1 MAVPE
6 PVTFW
11 KTEMEKKTTD
21 LVKQPRI
28 RIRTKMLIAF
38 LGLPIL
44 SISVFGYFA
53 LNDIQKIG
61 EYALSSGTVLGESA
75 ATDSSRALEALG
87 EKIIGQKAMDVALQC
102 RIFLDAHREMT
113 IQQLQRSKEF
123 QQVAVQ
129 SVGETGYT
137 ILYEKTGIMR
147 FHPNPE
153 LINFDMR
160 YWQKKLP
167 DFWRIFEHTF
177 SGRANS
183 GYYDWQDLDGKI
195 RPKFMAIVPV
205 KGTPYM
211 VAATTYIH
219 EFSIPSEETKKKI
232 AVATHNIN
240 AQVNQTLKD
249 IYTAFLNFMI
259 IMVIAVS
266 VISFWLARTITTPL
280 VALTK
285 GVKAIGRGE
294 LDYRVNVTTDD
305 ELEALATSFNKM
317 AADLNEYMSELARN
331 TADKEGFLKEMEIAR
346 RLQRRLLPEHA
357 PMIEELDIAAD
368 NLPAREVGGDFYDFI
383 PVTKDKWGFVIADVS
398 GKGMAAA
405 IFMGL
410 SRTIVR
416 ASMTGSLHIAAAL
429 EQANELICRDS
440 TSGMFVTLFVAV
452 LTPGEN
458 KLTYVNAGHNP
469 PLLFRTDSGEMIKLK
484 TKGIALG
491 VKSGVRLEEA
501 EVDLEK
507 GNMLVLYTDG
517 ITEAVNEKGEAFGEE
532 RLMEIIRKNSRLSAK
547 EMIRKIQDD
556 VMIFAGT
563 QPQYDD
569 ITLLIMRVQ

>member
-1 MAVPE
+1 
-6 PVTFW
+6 
-11 KTEMEKKTTD
+11 MEKKTAD
-21 LVKQPRI
+21 RVREPRI

-38 LGLPIL
+38 LGLPLL
-44 SISVFGYFA
+44 SIALFGYLA

-87 EKIIGQKAMDVALQC
+87 EKIIGQKAADVALQC
-102 RIFLDAHREMT
+102 RIFLDAHRDMT
-113 IQQLQRSKEF
+113 IQDLQQNREF
-123 QQVAVQ
+123 QQIAVQ

-147 FHPNPE
+147 FHPNRE

-160 YWQKKLP
+160 NWQKKLP
-167 DFWRIFEHTF
+167 DFWRIFERTF
-177 SGRANS
+177 SGKANS
-183 GYYDWQDLDGKI
+183 GYYDWQDVDGKI

-205 KGTPYM
+205 RGTPYM
-211 VAATTYIH
+211 VGATTYIH
-219 EFSIPSEETKKKI
+219 EFSIPSEETKQKI
-232 AVATHNIN
+232 AVATRNIN

-259 IMVIAVS
+259 IMAIAVS
-266 VISFWLARTITTPL
+266 IIAFWVARTITTPL
-280 VALTK
+280 VALTR

-317 AADLNEYMSELARN
+317 ADDLHSYMSELART
-331 TADKEGFLKEMEIAR
+331 TADKEGLLKEMEIAR
-346 RLQRRLLPEHA
+346 RLQRRLLPEQA
-357 PMIEELDIAAD
+357 PTIEGLDIAAD

-383 PVTKDKWGFVIADVS
+383 PVTKDRWGFVIADVS

-416 ASMTGSLHIAAAL
+416 ASTTGSHNIAAAL

-440 TSGMFVTLFVAV
+440 TSGMFVTLFFAV

-458 KLTYVNAGHNP
+458 RLTYVNAGHNP
-469 PLLFRTDSGEMIKLK
+469 PLLFKADSGDIIKLK
-484 TKGIALG
+484 TRGIALG
-491 VKSGVRLEEA
+491 VKPGVHLEEA
-501 EVDLEK
+501 ERVLEK
-507 GNMLVLYTDG
+507 GNTLVLYTDG

-532 RLMEIIRKNSRLSAK
+532 RLVDVIRQNKGLDAK
-547 EMIRKIQDD
+547 DLMRKIQDE
-556 VMIFAGT
+556 VMVFSGT

-569 ITLLIMRVQ
+569 ITLLVMQVK

>member
-1 MAVPE
+1 
-6 PVTFW
+6 
-11 KTEMEKKTTD
+11 MEKQTTD
-21 LVKQPRI
+21 RVRQPRI

-44 SISVFGYFA
+44 SIAVFGYFA

-87 EKIIGQKAMDVALQC
+87 EKIIRQKAMDVALQC

-113 IQQLQRSKEF
+113 IQQLQRSGEF
-123 QQVAVQ
+123 QQIAVQ

-177 SGRANS
+177 GGRANS
-183 GYYDWQDLDGKI
+183 GYYDWQDVDGKI

-205 KGTPYM
+205 RGTPYM
-211 VAATTYIH
+211 VGATTYIH
-219 EFSIPSEETKKKI
+219 EFSIPSEETRKKI
-232 AVATHNIN
+232 AVATHNTN
-240 AQVNQTLKD
+240 AQVNRTLND
-249 IYTAFLNFMI
+249 VYTAFLIFMI
-259 IMVIAVS
+259 IMAIAVS
-266 VISFWLARTITTPL
+266 IISFWLARTITTPL
-280 VALTK
+280 VALTQ

-305 ELEALATSFNKM
+305 ELEALAASFNKM
-317 AADLNEYMSELARN
+317 AADLNEYMSELART

-357 PMIEELDIAAD
+357 PTIEGLDIAAD

-383 PVTKDKWGFVIADVS
+383 PVTKDRWGFVIADVS

-410 SRTIVR
+410 SRTIIR
-416 ASMTGSLHIAAAL
+416 ASATGSLRITSAL

-440 TSGMFVTLFVAV
+440 TSGMFVTLFLAV

-469 PLLFRTDSGEMIKLK
+469 PLLFRADSGEMIKLR

-491 VKSGVRLEEA
+491 VKSGIRLEEA

-532 RLMEIIRKNSRLSAK
+532 RLMEIIRKNSRLTAK
-547 EMIRKIQDD
+547 EMILKIQDD

>member
-1 MAVPE
+1 
-6 PVTFW
+6 
-11 KTEMEKKTTD
+11 MEKQTAD
-21 LVKQPRI
+21 RVREPRI

-44 SISVFGYFA
+44 SIAVFGYFA
-53 LNDIQKIG
+53 LHDIQKIG

-87 EKIIGQKAMDVALQC
+87 ERIIRQKATDVALQC
-102 RIFLDAHREMT
+102 RIFLDAHRGET
-113 IQQLQRSKEF
+113 IQQLQRSGEF
-123 QQVAVQ
+123 QQITVQ
-129 SVGETGYT
+129 SVGKTGYT
-137 ILYEKTGIMR
+137 ILYETNGIMR

-167 DFWRIFEHTF
+167 DFWRIFERTF

-183 GYYDWQDLDGKI
+183 GYYDWQDVDGKI
-195 RPKFMAIVPV
+195 RPKYMAIVPV

-219 EFSIPSEETKKKI
+219 EFSIPSEETRKKI
-232 AVATHNIN
+232 AEATHNIN

-259 IMVIAVS
+259 IMVIVVS
-266 VISFWLARTITTPL
+266 VIAFWIARTITTPL
-280 VALTK
+280 VALTQ

-305 ELEALATSFNKM
+305 ELETLATAFNKM
-317 AADLNEYMSELARN
+317 AADLDEYMSELART

-346 RLQRRLLPEHA
+346 RLQRRLLPERA
-357 PMIEELDIAAD
+357 PTIEGLDIAAD

-383 PVTKDKWGFVIADVS
+383 PVTKDRWGFVIADVS

-416 ASMTGSLHIAAAL
+416 ASTTGSLRITTAL

-440 TSGMFVTLFVAV
+440 TSGMFVTLFFAV

-532 RLMEIIRKNSRLSAK
+532 RLMEIIRKNSRLTAK
-547 EMIRKIQDD
+547 EMILKIQDD

>member
-1 MAVPE
+1 
-6 PVTFW
+6 
-11 KTEMEKKTTD
+11 MEKQTTD
-21 LVKQPRI
+21 RVRQPRI

-44 SISVFGYFA
+44 SIAVFGYFA

-87 EKIIGQKAMDVALQC
+87 EKIIRQKAMDVALQC

-113 IQQLQRSKEF
+113 IQQLQRSREF
-123 QQVAVQ
+123 QQIAVQ

-137 ILYEKTGIMR
+137 ILYETTGIMR

-177 SGRANS
+177 SGRANR
-183 GYYDWQDLDGKI
+183 GYYDWQDVDGKI
-195 RPKFMAIVPV
+195 RPKYMAIVPV
-205 KGTPYM
+205 MGTPYM

-259 IMVIAVS
+259 IMVIVVS
-266 VISFWLARTITTPL
+266 IISFWLARTITNPL
-280 VALTK
+280 VALTQ

-294 LDYRVNVTTDD
+294 LDYRVNVTADD
-305 ELEALATSFNKM
+305 ELQALATSFNKM
-317 AADLNEYMSELARN
+317 AADLHEYMSELART

-357 PMIEELDIAAD
+357 PAIEGLDIAAD

-383 PVTKDKWGFVIADVS
+383 PMTKEKWGFVIADVS

-416 ASMTGSLHIAAAL
+416 ASATGSHHIAAAL

-440 TSGMFVTLFVAV
+440 TSGMFVTLFFAV

-469 PLLFRTDSGEMIKLK
+469 PLLFKPASDEMIRLK
-484 TKGIALG
+484 TRGIALG
-491 VKSGVRLEEA
+491 VKSGIRLEEA
-501 EVDLEK
+501 EGNLEK

-532 RLMEIIRKNSRLSAK
+532 RLMEIIRKNSRLTAK

-556 VMIFAGT
+556 VIVFAGT

>member
-1 MAVPE
+1 VLP
-6 PVTFW
+6 
-11 KTEMEKKTTD
+11 
-21 LVKQPRI
+21 LVS
-28 RIRTKMLIAF
+28 IAA
-38 LGLPIL
+38 
-44 SISVFGYFA
+44 FGYFA
-53 LNDIQKIG
+53 LSDIRKIG
-61 EYALSSGTVLGESA
+61 EYALLSSTVLGESA
-75 ATDSSRALEALG
+75 ATDSSRALEQLG
-87 EKIIGQKAMDVALQC
+87 ETIIAQKAADVALQC
-102 RIFLDAHREMT
+102 KIFIDAHPGMT
-113 IQQLQRSKEF
+113 IEDLQRSPEF
-123 QQVAVQ
+123 QKIAVQ
-129 SVGETGYT
+129 PVGKTGYT
-137 ILYEKTGIMR
+137 ILYEKSGIMR
-147 FHPNPE
+147 FHLNPE
-153 LINFDMR
+153 LINFDMHNWR
-160 YWQKKLP
+160 DKLP
-167 DFWRIFEHTF
+167 DFWHIFEKTF
-177 SGRANS
+177 DGRPNS
-183 GYYDWQDLDGKI
+183 GYYDWQDVDGKI

-205 KGTPYM
+205 RGTHYM
-211 VAATTYIH
+211 VGATTYIH
-219 EFSIPSEETKKKI
+219 EFSIPSEETRKKI
-232 AVATHNIN
+232 AVATHNTN
-240 AQVNQTLKD
+240 AQVNRTLND
-249 IYTAFLNFMI
+249 VYTAFLIFMI
-259 IMVIAVS
+259 IMAIAVS
-266 VISFWLARTITTPL
+266 IISFWLARTITTPL
-280 VALTK
+280 VALTQ

-305 ELEALATSFNKM
+305 ELEALAASFNKM
-317 AADLNEYMSELARN
+317 AADLNEYMSELART

-357 PMIEELDIAAD
+357 PTIEGLDIAAD

-383 PVTKDKWGFVIADVS
+383 PVTKDRWGFVIADVS

-410 SRTIVR
+410 SRTVIR
-416 ASMTGSLHIAAAL
+416 ASATGSLRITSAL

-440 TSGMFVTLFVAV
+440 TSGMFVTLFLAV

-469 PLLFRTDSGEMIKLK
+469 PLLFRADSGEMIRLK

-491 VKSGVRLEEA
+491 VKSGIRLEEA

-532 RLMEIIRKNSRLSAK
+532 RLMEIIRKNSRLTAK
-547 EMIRKIQDD
+547 EMILKIQDD

>member
-1 MAVPE
+1 
-6 PVTFW
+6 
-11 KTEMEKKTTD
+11 MEKQTTD
-21 LVKQPRI
+21 RVREPRI

-44 SISVFGYFA
+44 SIAAFGYFA
-53 LNDIQKIG
+53 LHDIQKIG

-87 EKIIGQKAMDVALQC
+87 EKIIRQKAMDVALQC
-102 RIFLDAHREMT
+102 RIFIDAHREMT

-123 QQVAVQ
+123 QQIAVQ

-160 YWQKKLP
+160 YWQKRLP
-167 DFWRIFEHTF
+167 DFWTIFERTF

-183 GYYDWQDLDGKI
+183 GYYDWQDVDDKI
-195 RPKFMAIVPV
+195 RPKYMAIVPV

-232 AVATHNIN
+232 AVATRNIN

-259 IMVIAVS
+259 ITAIAVS
-266 VISFWLARTITTPL
+266 IISFWLARTITTPL

-317 AADLNEYMSELARN
+317 AADLHEYMSELART

-346 RLQRRLLPEHA
+346 RLQRRLLPERA
-357 PMIEELDIAAD
+357 PAIEGLDIAAD

-383 PVTKDKWGFVIADVS
+383 PVTKDRWGFVIADVS

-416 ASMTGSLHIAAAL
+416 ASASGGLRITTAL

-440 TSGMFVTLFVAV
+440 TSGMFVTLFFAV

-469 PLLFRTDSGEMIKLK
+469 PLLLRTDSGEMIKLK

-501 EVDLEK
+501 EVGLERGDL
-507 GNMLVLYTDG
+507 LVLYTDG
-517 ITEAVNEKGEAFGEE
+517 ITEAFNEKGEAFGED
-532 RLMEIIRKNSRLSAK
+532 RLIEIIRKNRQLAAK
-547 EMIRKIQDD
+547 DMIRKIQDE
-556 VMIFAGT
+556 VVIFAGT